1 MKSVTE
7 RFLTYIKHPTTSDE
21 NSTSFPSTK
30 QQLMF
35 ADFLV
40 KECQTIGLADA
51 TIDRF
56 GYVTASIPATKS
68 NAPAIGFIAHMDT
81 SPDAKGENIM
91 PHIVH
96 NYDGGVI
103 PLNGITL
110 SPDEFPSLKQYIGDT
125 LITTDG
131 TTPLGSD
138 DKAGIAEI
146 LTAAEYLISHPEIPH
161 GKICIAFTPDE
172 EVGRGA
178 DYFDVKKFGA
188 DFAYTL
194 DGGKIGELEYE
205 NFNAAQA
212 IIRIKGKS
220 VHTGTAKNTMVNATL
235 IGTEIAA
242 LLPEK
247 EVPSKTEGYEGFFHL
262 SSFEGNVSEA
272 TLTYLIRD
280 FNTQT
285 FDHRK
290 NLLQLIVS
298 RKNIQYANALTLE
311 MKDQY
316 YNMSSQL
323 TDCMEIVE
331 LAKQAMLACNITPIV
346 QPIRGGTDGARLSFM
361 GLPCPNLFAGGHN
374 FHGPYEYIPVSSMEK
389 AVEMIVKIAELGATL
404 DFQKK
409 M

>member
-21 NSTSFPSTK
+21 NSASFPSTK

-40 KECQTIGLADA
+40 KECQIIGLADA
-51 TIDRF
+51 SVDRF
-56 GYVTASIPATKS
+56 GYVTASIPATKP
-68 NAPAIGFIAHMDT
+68 NAPTIGFIAHMDT

-96 NYDGGVI
+96 NYDGCVI

-131 TTPLGSD
+131 TTLLGSD

-212 IIRIKGKS
+212 VIRIKGKS
-220 VHTGTAKNTMVNATL
+220 VHTGTAKNMMVNATL

-262 SSFEGNVSEA
+262 SSFEGNVSQA

-290 NLLQLIVS
+290 NLLELIVA

-323 TDCMEIVE
+323 CDCMEIVE
-331 LAKQAMLACNITPIV
+331 LAKQAMFACNITPIV

-389 AVEMIVKIAELGATL
+389 AVEMIVKIVELGATL
-404 DFQKK
+404 DFPKK

>member
-131 TTPLGSD
+131 TTLLGSD

-331 LAKQAMLACNITPIV
+331 LAKQAMLACSITPIV

>member
-7 RFLTYIKHPTTSDE
+7 RFLTYIKHPTTSNE
-21 NSTSFPSTK
+21 NSVSFPSTK
-30 QQLMF
+30 QQLLF

-51 TIDRF
+51 SVDRF
-56 GYVTASIPATKS
+56 GYVTASIPATTS

-96 NYDGGVI
+96 NYDGGII
-103 PLNGITL
+103 PLNGLTL

-131 TTPLGSD
+131 TTLLGSD

-178 DYFDVKKFGA
+178 DHFDVQKFGA

-212 IIRIKGKS
+212 TIHIKGKS
-220 VHTGTAKNTMVNATL
+220 VHTGTAKNTMVNAAL
-235 IGTEIAA
+235 IGAEIASM
-242 LLPEK
+242 LPEK
-247 EVPSKTEGYEGFFHL
+247 EIPSKTEGYEGFFHL

-272 TLTYLIRD
+272 TLSYLIRD
-280 FNTQT
+280 FNTET
-285 FDHRK
+285 FEHRK
-290 NLLQLIVS
+290 NLLQLIVA

-311 MKDQY
+311 LKDQY

-323 TDCMEIVE
+323 SDCMEIIE
-331 LAKQAMLACNITPIV
+331 LAKQAMFACDITPIV

-389 AVEMIVKIAELGATL
+389 AVQMIVKIAELGATL
-404 DFQKK
+404 DFTKK
-409 M
+409 I

>member
-103 PLNGITL
+103 PLNGIKL

-131 TTPLGSD
+131 TTLLGSD

-146 LTAAEYLISHPEIPH
+146 LTAAEYLIAHPEIPH

-172 EVGRGA
+172 EIGRGA

-188 DFAYTL
+188 DFAYTV

-212 IIRIKGKS
+212 VIHIKGKS

-389 AVEMIVKIAELGATL
+389 AVKMIVKIAELGATL
-404 DFQKK
+404 DFPKK